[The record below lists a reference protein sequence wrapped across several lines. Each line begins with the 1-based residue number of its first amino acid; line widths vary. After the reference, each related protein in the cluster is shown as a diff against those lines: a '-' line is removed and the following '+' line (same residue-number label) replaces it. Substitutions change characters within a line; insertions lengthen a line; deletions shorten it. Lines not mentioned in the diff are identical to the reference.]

1 MCIAHTGKVI
11 STSEKT
17 ALVDFNGVMIEART
31 GLLNVKPGDAVLV
44 HAGCVLQKVSKNDA
58 VEAEKLMSE
67 LEMIQ

>member
-11 STSEKT
+11 SISKKT

-44 HAGCVLQKVSKNDA
+44 HAGCVLQKVNQNEA
-58 VEAEKLMSE
+58 LEAEKLMSE
-67 LEMIQ
+67 LEMLQ